1 MDLIKDE
8 VANVFGSLFMLL
20 TFLKMGGDSG
30 STFFEAYTNHSAF
43 SSLQEII

>member
-1 MDLIKDE
+1 MDK

-30 STFFEAYTNHSAF
+30 STFFEAYTIHSTFPA
-43 SSLQEII
+43 LQEMI